1 MFRHLAQPYDTY
13 KCPDKSQSMV
23 HSAAVRAK
31 PTVCSGTS
39 CEDGANQRAAR
50 LPEQHRECRE
60 TWKATG
66 LDQAKLQGYH
76 QVPAGDAEA
85 RLHW

>member
-1 MFRHLAQPYDTY
+1 MLRILHFR
-13 KCPDKSQSMV
+13 
-23 HSAAVRAK
+23 AVFRW
-31 PTVCSGTS
+31 GTG

-60 TWKATG
+60 AWKATG
-66 LDQAKLQGYH
+66 LDQAKLQGHH